1 MVGVK
6 GRSGGARAGAGH
18 PKGVPGARTEGAHML
33 NILVN
38 LAKNAESG
46 HQKLRL
52 LCEGLREVLRPTGRR
67 CRCGALR

>member
-18 PKGVPGARTEGAHML
+18 PKGVPGGRTEGAHML

-46 HQKLRL
+46 HQ
-52 LCEGLREVLRPTGRR
+52 RR
-67 CRCGALR
+67 